1 MADIVYYVN
10 EELGTVV
17 AKMPSFETDFYKEI
31 QKLCH
36 KYYPS
41 ILASNMASFFVNIA
55 WDNLHD
61 KYDSALKNLFGK
73 AHCNYE
79 AGEIFDIEKGKALAK
94 QRLMK
99 KIFSLRESIILEI
112 HMAQIEMLV
121 PINERRIHYF
131 ERLCDYQ
138 NNIEEL
144 EADY

>member
-17 AKMPSFETDFYKEI
+17 AKMPTFEEDFYKEI

-36 KYYPS
+36 KHYPFN
-41 ILASNMASFFVNIA
+41 LAASMARFFVDTA
-55 WDNLHD
+55 WDNLHN
-61 KYDSALKNLFGK
+61 KYYSALKNLFGK

-99 KIFSLRESIILEI
+99 KVFSLRESIILEI

-131 ERLCDYQ
+131 DRLCEYQ
-138 NNIEEL
+138 RNIEEL
-144 EADY
+144 ETTY